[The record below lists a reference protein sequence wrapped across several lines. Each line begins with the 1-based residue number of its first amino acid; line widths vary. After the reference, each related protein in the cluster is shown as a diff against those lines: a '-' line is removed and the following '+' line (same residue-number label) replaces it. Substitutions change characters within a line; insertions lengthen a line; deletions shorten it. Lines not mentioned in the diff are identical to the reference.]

1 LLSLGDAGDEF
12 LHSILLLIVPLA
24 LITSAK
30 VFSDATV
37 YHFNHHFSLLYNTD
51 CSDMIKNDGP
61 LLLELHCY
69 FKHNFGLTSLA
80 GYGTTTLPKETG
92 NYNIGVPTWKPIA
105 CSGMG
110 ETRCRMHDFFLGSCL
125 SGIDPLVPV
134 PSSESEGEMVK
145 DVGVRLFSKGGL
157 LSDGSGTVNVRIH
170 VSRIIRRHGD
180 RKSHAEMKP
189 TEPQQYRVRMRT
201 VDEVLSRVRRNKRG
215 RMSRST
221 IYPGK

>member
-1 LLSLGDAGDEF
+1 LLSLGDTGDEF
-12 LHSILLLIVPLA
+12 LQSILLLIVPLL

-30 VFSDATV
+30 VFSDTTV
-37 YHFNHHFSLLYNTD
+37 YHFNHNFSLLYNIE
-51 CSDMIKNDGP
+51 CSDMIQDDCP
-61 LLLELHCY
+61 LLLELHAY

-80 GYGTTTLPKETG
+80 GYGTTTLPTETG

-125 SGIDPLVPV
+125 NEIGPLVPV
-134 PSSESEGEMVK
+134 PTSEIEGEMVE
-145 DVGVRLFSKGGL
+145 DVDVRLFSKGGL
-157 LSDGSGTVNVRIH
+157 VSDGSGTVNVRIH

-180 RKSHAEMKP
+180 PKSHAEIKS

-201 VDEVLSRVRRNKRG
+201 VDEVLSRVRQNKRG